1 MRPLLAPVT
10 EWRDIAAEQAGTT
23 ITVDL
28 DAIAANWRL
37 LQDKAGAAECAAVV
51 KANAYGLGLDSAAAA
66 LRRVGCKTFFVAHV
80 FEGQHLRALIPE
92 ATIYVFNGLMPRTAQ
107 IFLKAKLRPVL
118 GSLPE
123 IEDWAEACAKTRSP
137 CAIQLDSGMNRLGLI
152 AEQIPAAGRLAAKL
166 DVSLVMSH
174 FVWSGR
180 HMHREHVARQIAT
193 FESARAGFPGVPASL
208 ANSSGIFYGA
218 DAHYDVVRPGF
229 AIYGGNPTPDDK
241 NPMRPVVTFE
251 AKVIQVHEVAAG
263 AGVGY
268 DGRWTAPS
276 PRRLATISA
285 GYADG
290 IPTGAMGVE
299 GEPRGYAS
307 VDGALCPIVG
317 RISMDLTVVDVT
329 DAPMVERGDS
339 VELIGA
345 EISIDDVATRAG
357 TIGYEGAD
365 ASRAAQPPPHDR
377 PPGDG
382 ADEPGAVAAEPA
394 TSSH

>member
-23 ITVDL
+23 VTVDL

-37 LQDKAGAAECAAVV
+37 LQDKAGKAECAAVV
-51 KANAYGLGLDSAAAA
+51 KANAYGLGLDATVTA
-66 LRRVGCKTFFVAHV
+66 LRRSGCKTFFVAHV
-80 FEGQHLRALIPE
+80 FEGQHLRALAPD
-92 ATIYVFNGLMPRTAQ
+92 ATIYVFNGLMPRTAH
-107 IFLKAKLRPVL
+107 IFLKWKLRPVL

-123 IEDWAEACAKTRSP
+123 IEDWIEACAKTRAP

-152 AEQIPAAGRLAAKL
+152 AEQIPAAASLAAKL
-166 DVSLVMSH
+166 EIGLVMSH

-180 HMHREHVARQIAT
+180 HAHRDRVTRQIAT
-193 FESARAGFPGVPASL
+193 FESVRAGFPGVPASL

-218 DAHYDVVRPGF
+218 EAHFDVVRPGY
-229 AIYGGNPTPDDK
+229 AIYGGNPTPDDT

-290 IPTGAMGVE
+290 IPVGAMGAE
-299 GEPRGYAS
+299 GEPNGYAS

-345 EISIDDVATRAG
+345 EISIDDIAERAG
-357 TIGYEGAD
+357 TIGYEVLTHLGPR
-365 ASRAAQPPPHDR
+365 SHRRTIGRQ
-377 PPGDG
+377 
-382 ADEPGAVAAEPA
+382 A
-394 TSSH
+394 TVLTSLGR

>member
-10 EWRDIAAEQAGTT
+10 EWRDVAAEQAGTT

-28 DAIAANWRL
+28 DAIAANWRF
-37 LQDKAGAAECAAVV
+37 LQDRAGRAECSAVV
-51 KANAYGLGLDSAAAA
+51 KANAYGLGLEAAVGA
-66 LRRVGCKTFFVAHV
+66 LVRAGCKTFFVAHV
-80 FEGQHLRALIPE
+80 FEGQQLRALAPE
-92 ATIYVFNGLMPRTAQ
+92 AIIYVFNGLMPRTVPL
-107 IFLKAKLRPVL
+107 FLRAKLRPVL

-123 IEDWAEACAKTRSP
+123 IEDWSEATGKSRAP
-137 CAIQLDSGMNRLGLI
+137 CAIQLDSGMNRLGLV
-152 AEQIPAAGRLAAKL
+152 AEQARAASALAAKL
-166 DVSLVMSH
+166 DVTLVMSH

-180 HMHREHVARQIAT
+180 HGHRDNVARQIAT
-193 FESARAGFPGVPASL
+193 FEAARAAFADVPASL
-208 ANSSGIFYGA
+208 ANSSGIFYGPE
-218 DAHYDVVRPGF
+218 AHYDIVRPGY
-229 AIYGGNPTPDDK
+229 AIFGGNPTPDDP

-263 AGVGY
+263 ESVGY

-290 IPTGAMGVE
+290 IPWGALGTDTAI
-299 GEPRGYAS
+299 GGYAS

-339 VELIGA
+339 VELLGS
-345 EISIDDVATRAG
+345 EISIDDLAARAG
-357 TIGYEGAD
+357 TIGYQVLTHLGPRSHRRTIGRQATVLM
-365 ASRAAQPPPHDR
+365 R
-377 PPGDG
+377 PGR
-382 ADEPGAVAAEPA
+382 
-394 TSSH
+394 

>member
-10 EWRDIAAEQAGTT
+10 EWRDVAAEQAGTT
-23 ITVDL
+23 VTVDL

-37 LQDKAGAAECAAVV
+37 LQDKAGRAECAAVV
-51 KANAYGLGLDSAAAA
+51 KANAYGLGLEATAGA

-80 FEGQHLRALIPE
+80 FEGQQLRALVPGSDDLRLQR
-92 ATIYVFNGLMPRTAQ
+92 ADAAHRADL
-107 IFLKAKLRPVL
+107 LKAKLRPVL

-123 IEDWAEACAKTRSP
+123 IENWVEAAGKARAP

-152 AEQIPAAGRLAAKL
+152 AEQIPAAAGLAAKL
-166 DVSLVMSH
+166 EVALVMSH

-180 HMHREHVARQIAT
+180 RAHRANVARQIEM
-193 FESARAGFPGVPASL
+193 FEAARAGFPGVPASL

-218 DAHYDVVRPGF
+218 DAQRDLVRPGY
-229 AIYGGNPTPDDK
+229 AIYGGNPTPDEA

-263 AGVGY
+263 ESVGY

-290 IPTGAMGVE
+290 LPCGALGAE
-299 GEPRGYAS
+299 GPARGYAS

-317 RISMDLTVVDVT
+317 RVSMDLTVVDVT

-345 EISIDDVATRAG
+345 EISIDDLAERAG
-357 TIGYEGAD
+357 TIGYEILTHLGPR
-365 ASRAAQPPPHDR
+365 SHRRTIGRQTT
-377 PPGDG
+377 
-382 ADEPGAVAAEPA
+382 VL
-394 TSSH
+394 TSLGR

>member
-10 EWRDIAAEQAGTT
+10 EWRDVAAEQAGTT
-23 ITVDL
+23 VTVDL

-37 LQDKAGAAECAAVV
+37 LQDKAGRAECGAVV
-51 KANAYGLGLDSAAAA
+51 KANAYGLGLEATAGA

-80 FEGQHLRALIPE
+80 FEGQQLRALLPE
-92 ATIYVFNGLMPRTAQ
+92 ATIYVFNGLMPRTAP
-107 IFLKAKLRPVL
+107 IFVKAKLRPVL

-123 IEDWAEACAKTRSP
+123 IEDWAEASAKTRAP

-152 AEQIPAAGRLAAKL
+152 AEQVPAAAHLAAKL
-166 DVSLVMSH
+166 EVALVMSH

-180 HMHREHVARQIAT
+180 VEHRDRVGRQVEMFEVAR
-193 FESARAGFPGVPASL
+193 SGFAGVPASL

-218 DAHYDVVRPGF
+218 EAHHDLVRPGY
-229 AIYGGNPTPDDK
+229 AIYGGNPTPDAA

-251 AKVIQVHEVAAG
+251 AKVIQVHDVAAG
-263 AGVGY
+263 ESVGY

-290 IPTGAMGVE
+290 LPCGALGAE
-299 GEPRGYAS
+299 GAPRGYAS

-317 RISMDLTVVDVT
+317 RVGDVDDGEVHR
-329 DAPMVERGDS
+329 DAPAVERGDS

-345 EISIDDVATRAG
+345 EISVDDLAARAG
-357 TIGYEGAD
+357 TIGYEVLTHLGPR
-365 ASRAAQPPPHDR
+365 SHRRTIGRQ
-377 PPGDG
+377 
-382 ADEPGAVAAEPA
+382 A
-394 TSSH
+394 TVLTSLGR